1 MRKLMYYA
9 AVTMLLGIGAFCALL
24 YIRAGDRQAGPVW
37 SGGDIRVGYSSEPP
51 FSFRTPDGNVT
62 GDGPEVAKAV
72 LAQIGVVRIRWVLL
86 DFGKAI
92 GALQAGQIDMIANG
106 LFITPERAARVLFS
120 LPYCAVQQGL
130 LVRRGNPLGL
140 DSYEAVAG
148 HSRAVAAVLD
158 GSVEQGVLVR
168 LGMPE
173 NRLFSVPDPAGGLAA
188 VRLGRAD
195 CLALSEPTVRW
206 LAGEGGDD
214 VEVVEGFV
222 APRQIP
228 VGQSAFAF
236 RREDAALA
244 DAVNVALRAYVGTPE
259 HLARVERLGFGSGA
273 LPEWSRAR

>member
-1 MRKLMYYA
+1 MRKLIYYA
-9 AVTMLLGIGAFCALL
+9 AVSVFLGIGFFCALL
-24 YIRAGDRQAGPVW
+24 YIRAGDRQAGPAW

-51 FSFRTPDGNVT
+51 YSFRTPDGNVT
-62 GDGPEVAKAV
+62 GNGPEVAKVV
-72 LAQIGVVRIRWVLL
+72 LAQIGVARIRWVLL

-92 GALQAGQIDMIANG
+92 AALQAGQIDMIANG
-106 LFITPERAARVLFS
+106 LFITPERAAKVLFS
-120 LPYCAVQQGL
+120 LPYCAVQQSL

-140 DSYEAVAG
+140 DSYEAVAD
-148 HSRAVAAVLD
+148 HPRAVAAVLD
-158 GSVEQGVLVR
+158 GSVEQVILIR

-173 NRLFSVPDPAGGLAA
+173 PRLFSVPDLASGLAA

-214 VEVVEGFV
+214 VEVVEDFI
-222 APRQIP
+222 APRYFP

-236 RREDAALA
+236 RLKDVALA
-244 DAVNVALRAYVGTPE
+244 DAVNTALRAYIGTPD

-273 LPEWSRAR
+273 LPEWSRTR